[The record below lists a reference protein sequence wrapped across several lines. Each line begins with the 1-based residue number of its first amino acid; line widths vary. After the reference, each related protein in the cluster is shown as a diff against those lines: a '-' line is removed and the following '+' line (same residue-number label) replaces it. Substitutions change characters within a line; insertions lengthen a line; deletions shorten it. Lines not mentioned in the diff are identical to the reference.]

1 MYVCVCMCLWLCVTM
16 DLEECKFKCVMAFM
30 CICICVSA
38 WVHVRL
44 FGDSSVSR
52 ILHLRVIDINK
63 KKLGSQQQSK

>member
-30 CICICVSA
+30 CICICVSM
-38 WVHVRL
+38 WVHLRL
-44 FGDSSVSR
+44 FGDSSVSS

-63 KKLGSQQQSK
+63 KKLASQQQSK